1 MRKVVE
7 LIKAQLSFFTI
18 IPCRSRL
25 SVVDALSYVDISILT
40 VSPIILT
47 ICCLPVFLL
56 SYFKVLKNI
65 ELTSVLMYSS
75 LLILTGMLHI
85 DGLTDVVD
93 ALFTPREKRHQ
104 ILKDPHIGAVGG
116 AALFIVLTLGVVAVL
131 SSRNILCSIWKIV
144 LSELYSRLS
153 CSMCARMGRPLHKGL
168 GSIVIEGVSRRR
180 HLIIV
185 PIIVNIIASIL
196 ILGCLK
202 AIMYLV
208 STTLIS
214 YALIK
219 IPVRALG
226 GVSGD
231 VLGYSI
237 EIGRHISLI
246 TLTFIL

>member
-1 MRKVVE
+1 MRRVVE
-7 LIKAQLSFFTI
+7 LIKAQISFFTI
-18 IPCRSRL
+18 IPCRSKL

-40 VSPIILT
+40 VSPIILA
-47 ICCLPVFLL
+47 ICCLPVILL
-56 SYFKVLKNI
+56 NYFKIIKNI

-93 ALFTPREKRHQ
+93 ALFTPREKRYQ

-131 SSRNILCSIWKIV
+131 SSRSILSSVWKIV

-153 CSMCARMGRPLHKGL
+153 CSMCARMGKPLHKGL
-168 GSIVIEGVSRRR
+168 GSIVIEGVSKKKY
-180 HLIIV
+180 LIFV
-185 PIIVNIIASIL
+185 PVLVNVIASIL
-196 ILGCLK
+196 ILGYVR
-202 AIMYLV
+202 AIVYLL
-208 STTLIS
+208 STILIS

-219 IPVRALG
+219 IPIKVLG

-246 TLTFIL
+246 TLTFLL